1 MPKRSVHR
9 AAIVFLF
16 AALVTAAIAVRLYA
30 QEELDIRIVT
40 PVTNVLA
47 PTTVIDRDGTFVQG
61 LKASD
66 FRLYDNDKLQNIKVD
81 ESVAPISL
89 VIAVQSD
96 YKVEAVLPRIRK
108 LGTMLSALVA
118 GENGEM
124 AVIGFD
130 HRIQNLTEGFTSDA
144 DKVNEGLNKLRAGSS
159 NSALTD
165 AVVAS
170 TRMLN
175 TRPRDRRKILLLV
188 AESVDRGSTMKAREA
203 LSNLEISNVI
213 VYSLNVSR
221 LYTALTTKPAYPR
234 PDPVPPGA
242 RHVPAG
248 GSNTPTEAARNMG
261 SQGYGADFAPL
272 LKEVYLTG
280 KNLFIAD
287 PIDLFTKYS
296 GGKEFPFV
304 SQKDLER
311 AVQKV
316 SSELHNQYLLTYSP
330 NNKEEGGYHKLRV
343 EVLRGNVQ
351 VTTRPGYWLASV
363 Q

>member
-1 MPKRSVHR
+1 
-9 AAIVFLF
+9 
-16 AALVTAAIAVRLYA
+16 
-30 QEELDIRIVT
+30 
-40 PVTNVLA
+40 
-47 PTTVIDRDGTFVQG
+47 
-61 LKASD
+61 
-66 FRLYDNDKLQNIKVD
+66 
-81 ESVAPISL
+81 
-89 VIAVQSD
+89 
-96 YKVEAVLPRIRK
+96 
-108 LGTMLSALVA
+108 
-118 GENGEM
+118 
-124 AVIGFD
+124 
-130 HRIQNLTEGFTSDA
+130 
-144 DKVNEGLNKLRAGSS
+144 
-159 NSALTD
+159 
-165 AVVAS
+165 
-170 TRMLN
+170 
-175 TRPRDRRKILLLV
+175 
-188 AESVDRGSTMKAREA
+188 MKAREA

-234 PDPVPPGA
+234 PDPIPPGA

-280 KNLFIAD
+280 KNLFIKD

-296 GGKEFPFV
+296 GGKEFPFI
-304 SQKDLER
+304 SQNDLDR
-311 AVQKV
+311 SVQKV